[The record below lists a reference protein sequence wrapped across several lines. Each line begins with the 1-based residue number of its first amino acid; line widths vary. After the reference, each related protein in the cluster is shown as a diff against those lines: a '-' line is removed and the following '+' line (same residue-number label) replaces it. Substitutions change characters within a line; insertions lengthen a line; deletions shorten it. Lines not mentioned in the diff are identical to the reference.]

1 MCWIRN
7 NLLAHR
13 SLPAQES
20 GDRFKPPRRDRES
33 IRSIRTHLTLS
44 LLLGFALLLG
54 GGGALVY
61 FLSRSALYSQFDAQL
76 RTEALTVVTF
86 TRQERDGDIDVDF
99 SDRYLREF
107 DDEVGTRFFQLARH
121 DGSIVKVSD
130 SLDKIRLPQ
139 KAGTLEQPV
148 YWNFELPD
156 HRPARAIGLRFV
168 PRAEERRHH
177 NPNLE
182 LSLVVAADRRGL
194 DRTLGSLL
202 TTLLLAAGGCLLG
215 TLGLVGWTV
224 RRGLSPL
231 NRVANQAAAIDATKL
246 QTRFPMRA
254 VPVELRPICE
264 RLNELLARLEQSF
277 DRERR
282 FSADVAHELRTPIA
296 ELRSLAEVALKWPN
310 GDTETKTA
318 FADALAAAAQ
328 MEGIVTGLLAIT
340 RCEAGKQAI
349 VREPVEIAGLVG
361 ELWQSLDQR
370 ARDKKLSVS
379 IDVPAGALVET
390 DRTLFGSILS
400 NLFSNAVE
408 YTPAKGTILI
418 RHATQSDCW
427 SFSVTNTAGFLRP
440 EDLPHLFQR
449 FWRKDTARSTP
460 EHSGL
465 GLSLARAFADALGM
479 NLRAELVNEQELAM
493 ILEAKNNA

>member
-1 MCWIRN
+1 MSWTRN
-7 NLLAHR
+7 NLLAQR
-13 SLPAQES
+13 SPPAQES
-20 GDRFKPPRRDRES
+20 GDRFKRPTRDRES
-33 IRSIRTHLTLS
+33 VRSIRTHLTLS
-44 LLLGFALLLG
+44 LLIGFALLLG
-54 GGGALVY
+54 GGGTLVY

-107 DDEVGTRFFQLARH
+107 DDEVGTRFFQLTRS
-121 DGSIVKVSD
+121 DGSLVAVSD
-130 SLDKIRLPQ
+130 SLDKTRLPQ

-168 PRAEERRHH
+168 PRSEERRHH

-194 DRTLGSLL
+194 ERTLGSLL

-231 NRVANQAAAIDATKL
+231 NRVADQAAVIDATKL
-246 QTRFPMRA
+246 QTRFPMQA

-264 RLNELLARLEQSF
+264 RLNELLARLELSF

-296 ELRSLAEVALKWPN
+296 ELRSLAEVALKWPG
-310 GDTETKTA
+310 GDADTKTA
-318 FADALAAAAQ
+318 FSDTLAATRQ

-340 RCEAGKQAI
+340 RCEAGKQQI
-349 VREPVEIAGLVG
+349 VREPVEIAGLVND
-361 ELWQSLDQR
+361 LWQSHADR
-370 ARDKKLSVS
+370 ARGKELLVRM
-379 IDVPAGALVET
+379 DVPAEAQLET
-390 DRTLFGSILS
+390 DRTLFGSILA

-408 YTPAKGTILI
+408 YTPAKGTLLI
-418 RHATQSDCW
+418 RHATQGDRW
-427 SFSVTNTAGFLRP
+427 SFSVTNTVGHLRP

-465 GLSLARAFADALGM
+465 GLSLARAFAEALGM
-479 NLRAELVNEQELAM
+479 NLRAELVNERELAM
-493 ILEAKNNA
+493 TLEAKNEA